1 MKQVFYF
8 MLGVSMIALTSAATV
23 NIMTVKPATPKATI
37 VKSFRTMYGLEQE
50 MEDFTREKV
59 KQGYIVKSVAMMDDE
74 SMSKGIVVLEKY

>member
-8 MLGVSMIALTSAATV
+8 MLGVSMVVLTSAATV
-23 NIMTVKPATPKATI
+23 NIMTVKPSTPKTTI

-50 MEDFTREKV
+50 MEEFTREKV